1 MGTGG
6 LSQTRLGR
14 LHDVMAAHVERGAM
28 PGVVT
33 VVSRRG
39 ETYVDVIG
47 TQAVGYD
54 TPMRRDT
61 LFRISSMTK
70 PVSAVAAMILVE
82 ECRLRLDDPLDPLL
96 PELADRR
103 VLKALNG
110 PLEDTVPANR
120 PLTLRDLLT
129 FRMGFGALFGSPE
142 KYPILAA
149 AMQRGVA
156 VGPPK
161 PQTSPTAD
169 EYLRGLG
176 ELPLMY
182 QPGERW
188 LYDTGSTV
196 LGVLISRVTGRP
208 LETFLRERIFEPL
221 GMADTAFHVSAA
233 KIDRLATSYLA
244 NPATGELDLFDEAA
258 GGQWSSPPPMQ
269 AANGGLVSTADDYL
283 AFGTMLL
290 NMGRHGT
297 DRILSRPTVQT
308 MTTDQLTPAQK
319 AVSGFFP
326 GYFDNRG
333 WGFGMSVVTGRD
345 DVYATPGRF
354 GWDGGLGTAWWSD
367 PAEDLVAIMLTQRAE
382 FHPVSQPYLDFWTSV
397 YQAIDD

>member
-1 MGTGG
+1 M
-6 LSQTRLGR
+6 
-14 LHDVMAAHVERGAM
+14 HDVMAGHVERGAM

-39 ETYVDVIG
+39 ETTVDVIG
-47 TQAVGYD
+47 TLGVGDD
-54 TPMRRDT
+54 TPMKRDT
-61 LFRISSMTK
+61 LFRISSMSK
-70 PVSAVAAMILVE
+70 PIAATAGMILVE
-82 ECRLRLDDPLDPLL
+82 ECRLRLDEPLDPLL
-96 PELADRR
+96 PELANRR
-103 VLKALNG
+103 VLKALDG
-110 PLEDTVPANR
+110 PIDDTVPANR

-129 FRMGFGALFGSPE
+129 FRMGFGLVFGSPDD
-142 KYPILAA
+142 YPILAA
-149 AMQRGVA
+149 AQQRGVA
-156 VGPPK
+156 TGPPL
-161 PQTSPTAD
+161 PQNMPTAD
-169 EYLRGLG
+169 EFMRGLG

-188 LYDTGSTV
+188 MYDTGSTV
-196 LGVLISRVTGRP
+196 LGVLISRVTGQP
-208 LETFLRERIFEPL
+208 LEDFLRERIFEPL
-221 GMADTAFHVSAA
+221 GMVDTAFSVPES
-233 KIDRLATSYLA
+233 KIDRLATGYLA
-244 NPATGELDLFDEAA
+244 NQETGGLDLFDEAA

-290 NMGRHGT
+290 NLGRHGS

-308 MTTDQLTPAQK
+308 MTTDQLTPEQK
-319 AVSGFFP
+319 AISGFFP

-345 DVYATPGRF
+345 DIYATPGKF

-367 PAEDLVAIMLTQRAE
+367 PQEELVAIMLTQRAE
-382 FHPVSQPYLDFWTSV
+382 FHPVSQVYLDFWTSV

>member
-6 LSQTRLGR
+6 LSKTRLSR
-14 LHDVMAAHVERGAM
+14 LHDVMAGHVERGAM

-39 ETYVDVIG
+39 ETHVDVIG
-47 TQAVGYD
+47 TQAVGGGA
-54 TPMRRDT
+54 PMRRDT
-61 LFRISSMTK
+61 LFRISSMSK
-70 PVSAVAAMILVE
+70 PITAAAGLILVE
-82 ECRLRLDDPLDPLL
+82 ECTLRLDEPLDPLL
-96 PELADRR
+96 PELADRQ
-103 VLKALNG
+103 VLKALGG
-110 PLEDTVPANR
+110 PLDDTVPANR
-120 PLTLRDLLT
+120 PITLRDLLT
-129 FRMGFGALFGSPE
+129 FRMGFGLLFGSPAD
-142 KYPILAA
+142 YPILAA
-149 AMQRGVA
+149 AQQRGVA
-156 VGPPK
+156 TGPPA

-169 EYLRGLG
+169 EFMRGLG

-188 LYDTGSTV
+188 MYDTGSSV
-196 LGVLISRVTGRP
+196 LGVLISRVTGQP

-221 GMADTAFHVSAA
+221 GMPDTAFSVPAA
-233 KIDRLATSYLA
+233 KIDRLATSYMS
-244 NPATGELDLFDEAA
+244 NPETRELDLYDEAA
-258 GGQWSSPPPMQ
+258 GGQWSSPAPMET
-269 AANGGLVSTADDYL
+269 ANGGLVSTADDYL

-290 NMGRHGT
+290 NQGRHGNE
-297 DRILSRPTVQT
+297 RILSRPTVQT

-333 WGFGMSVVTGRD
+333 WGFGVSVVTGRD

-367 PAEDLVAIMLTQRAE
+367 PQEELTAIMLTQRAE
-382 FHPVSQPYLDFWTSV
+382 FHPISQVYLDFWTSV